1 MKVGVYVGSFNPP
14 HNGHIK
20 IMNHLLNKYLDK
32 IIVIPTQEYWNK
44 NNLLHIEHRINMLK
58 LIKNEKIIV
67 NETLNNLEFTY
78 QILNELSKN
87 YNNLYLII
95 GADNLEKFHLWKNI
109 KEILNHN
116 VIVLNRNNIDSMK
129 YINNFERKEKFI
141 LINDLE
147 EINISSTFIREN
159 LNNKDITQ
167 FINKEILEYIKNNNL
182 YEV

>member
-44 NNLLHIEHRINMLK
+44 NNLLHIEHRINVLK

-109 KEILNHN
+109 NEILNHN